1 MKFLGKYWKVLVA
14 IALLLVAAFLLF
26 DTYRTEKAEYEAKV
40 ANMEVMIQVLENKIA
55 ENQKYA
61 PYQEQLTAAKEEL
74 QASRLALYEH
84 FPVEMLQEDQVM
96 YVLYLETLF
105 GTEISFTFSEEQPL
119 AVLSDNATVEGLV
132 LTVNY
137 KTTYEGFKDM
147 VDYLATDS
155 RITSV
160 YECTIDYDVK
170 TDVAQGYMTLIL
182 YLMDSDL
189 LDYELPDVAVPSTGK
204 DNVYQ

>member
-1 MKFLGKYWKVLVA
+1 MKFLGKYWKVLIAVA
-14 IALLLVAAFLLF
+14 LVAAAAFLYF
-26 DTYRTEKAEYEAKV
+26 DTYRSEKAEYEAKV
-40 ANMEVMIQVLENKIA
+40 TNMETMIQVLETKLA
-55 ENQKYA
+55 ENRKYA

-74 QASRLALYEH
+74 ASSRLALYEH
-84 FPVEMLQEDQVM
+84 FPVEMLQEDQIM

-105 GTEISFTFSEEQPL
+105 GTEIAFSFNEDQPM
-119 AVLSDNATVEGLV
+119 AALSDGSTVNALV

-137 KTTYEGFKDM
+137 KTNYEGFKDM

-189 LDYELPDVAVPSTGK
+189 LDYANPDVAIPSTGK
-204 DNVYQ
+204 DNVYK

>member
-1 MKFLGKYWKVLVA
+1 MKFLGKYWKVLLAVA
-14 IALLLVAAFLLF
+14 LIVFAAFLYF
-26 DTYRTEKAEYEAKV
+26 DTYRTEKAEYEAKT
-40 ANMEVMIQVLENKIA
+40 ANMEVMIQVLETKIA
-55 ENQKYA
+55 ENRKYE
-61 PYQEQLTAAKEEL
+61 PYQDQINAAKEEL
-74 QASRLALYEH
+74 VASRLGLYEH
-84 FPVEMLQEDQVM
+84 FPVEMLQEDQIM

-105 GTEISFTFSEEQPL
+105 GTEISFAFNEEQPL
-119 AVLSDNATVEGLV
+119 VVLSDNAVVEGLV

-137 KTTYEGFKDM
+137 KTNYEGFKDM

-182 YLMDSDL
+182 YEIDSAL
-189 LDYELPDVAVPSTGK
+189 LDYANPDVRVPTTGK
-204 DNVYQ
+204 DNVYK